1 MLGKAKCKILK
12 EIRQKIA
19 DENDIPYVT
28 RECTYQGDCS
38 GTCPRC
44 ESELRYLE
52 KELEKRER
60 LGKKVALGALCAG
73 IAMGSAACTDPGA
86 LGGAPQPMDP
96 GIEQLSGD
104 VADVGP
110 TPDVDDLAGATETD
124 ELSGDVS
131 LEGEPEAMIPVCDPE
146 YEEEA
151 LARLDG
157 LDVFNSNFNNEEIDS
172 AAQYCP
178 EVTVEEDIVL
188 KAVTTEHW
196 DYGWGAEPER
206 ISIYDVTDGV
216 LIGTWDAYGRGHA
229 DVPNVYWD
237 IFPDITL
244 KKGHTYRVVD
254 SDPGTWSSNET
265 SGYCG
270 FVQFRTD
277 EDDVPAEVGTPDT
290 GEETGAAIKAVESEE
305 AAEST
310 VTEEKL

>member
-1 MLGKAKCKILK
+1 M
-12 EIRQKIA
+12 
-19 DENDIPYVT
+19 
-28 RECTYQGDCS
+28 
-38 GTCPRC
+38 
-44 ESELRYLE
+44 
-52 KELEKRER
+52 
-60 LGKKVALGALCAG
+60 
-73 IAMGSAACTDPGA
+73 
-86 LGGAPQPMDP
+86 
-96 GIEQLSGD
+96 
-104 VADVGP
+104 
-110 TPDVDDLAGATETD
+110 
-124 ELSGDVS
+124 
-131 LEGEPEAMIPVCDPE
+131 
-146 YEEEA
+146 
-151 LARLDG
+151 
-157 LDVFNSNFNNEEIDS
+157 
-172 AAQYCP
+172 
-178 EVTVEEDIVL
+178 
-188 KAVTTEHW
+188 
-196 DYGWGAEPER
+196 
-206 ISIYDVTDGV
+206 TDGV